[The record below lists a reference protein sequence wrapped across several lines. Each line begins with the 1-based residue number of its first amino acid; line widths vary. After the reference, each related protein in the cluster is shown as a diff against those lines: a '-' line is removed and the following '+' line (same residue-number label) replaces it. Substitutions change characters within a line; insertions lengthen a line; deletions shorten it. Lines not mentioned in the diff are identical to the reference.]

1 MPGVPNG
8 TYYVRIV
15 ATNAAGASAP
25 TPDATIV
32 VGGAPGAPRNLTAV
46 APSPGVVSLTWL
58 APSIGPRAHL
68 YVVLA
73 GHAPG
78 SGIYAIPVG
87 ATGLAGG
94 GVPAGTY
101 YVRVVALNGAT
112 PGPASA
118 EVVLVVQ

>member
-8 TYYVRIV
+8 IYYVRIV
-15 ATNAAGASAP
+15 ATNAAGAGAP
-25 TPDATIV
+25 TADV
-32 VGGAPGAPRNLTAV
+32 DHRGRGAPGAPRSLTAV

-58 APSIGPRAHL
+58 APSSGPAPTSYL
-68 YVVLA
+68 LVA
-73 GHAPG
+73 GHSAG
-78 SGIYAIPVG
+78 ASIYQIPVAG
-87 ATGLAGG
+87 TGLAGG

-118 EVVLVVQ
+118 EVVLIVR